1 MDGYAYL
8 LLYLFIMSLWKIL
21 SASKM
26 ISMLLGVEFMML
38 SVYFL
43 IGYMSESWFSNSMM
57 AIIFLTLMVSE
68 SVMGLGAYIY
78 ISRSSGKDSLKSI
91 TLLK

>member
-1 MDGYAYL
+1 MDGYTYL
-8 LLYLFIMSLWKIL
+8 LLYLFIMGLWKIL

-26 ISMLLGVEFMML
+26 ITMLLGVEFMML

-43 IGYMSESWFSNSMM
+43 ISYVSELWFSNSMLV
-57 AIIFLTLMVSE
+57 IIFLTLMVSE

-78 ISRSSGKDSLKSI
+78 VSRNSGKDSLKSI
-91 TLLK
+91 TL